1 MQGIFGRAIIGAI
14 AVLGFLTTAQAAGNV
29 DDAIKYRHAVM
40 EEMAAHMSALTLILF
55 DKVDGAAF
63 AQGHVDALSRAGAEM
78 DVLFPDGSGEGETD
92 ALPVIWSNVDDFA
105 AAVDK
110 AQAALDAF
118 AAAVPAGD
126 RGATLKAF
134 ADAGKACKGCHE
146 VFRAEEHDDDDHE
159 H

>member
-1 MQGIFGRAIIGAI
+1 MQGFSGRTILCAI
-14 AVLGFLTTAQAAGNV
+14 AVLGFFTTAQAAGNV

-63 AQGHVDALSRAGAEM
+63 AQGHVDALARAGAEM
-78 DVLFPDGSGEGETD
+78 DVLFPAGSGDGDTD
-92 ALPVIWSNVDDFA
+92 ALPAIWNNADDFA

-118 AAAVPAGD
+118 AAAIPAGD

-134 ADAGKACKGCHE
+134 ADAGKSCKGCHE
-146 VFRAEEHDDDDHE
+146 VFRAEEHDDDHE